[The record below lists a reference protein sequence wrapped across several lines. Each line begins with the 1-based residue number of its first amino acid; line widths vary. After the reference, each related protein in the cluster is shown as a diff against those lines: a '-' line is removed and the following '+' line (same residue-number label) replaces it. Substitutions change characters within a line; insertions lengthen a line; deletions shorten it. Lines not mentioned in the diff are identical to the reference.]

1 MRPADFQVLRTK
13 FGNFSE
19 SVFFLREVGGRE
31 EGRGGWGKGEGE
43 EGRGVGGEDWV

>member
-19 SVFFLREVGGRE
+19 SVFFFEGGR
-31 EGRGGWGKGEGE
+31 RQGGGERVMGEGE